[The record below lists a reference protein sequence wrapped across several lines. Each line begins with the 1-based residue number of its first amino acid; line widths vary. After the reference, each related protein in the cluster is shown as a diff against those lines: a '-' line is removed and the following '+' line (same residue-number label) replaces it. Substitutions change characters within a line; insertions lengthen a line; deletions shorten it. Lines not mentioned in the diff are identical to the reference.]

1 MNYTQLKEQIWAY
14 LQTDNDGLGGTLT
27 DNTTMTDTIIR
38 QAEERIVRSVQ
49 LPYFRKN
56 VTGNATTNNQYL
68 AAPSDFLSA
77 YSLAVIVAGEQ
88 TYLLPKDV
96 AFIREAYPQATPP
109 LGSTQVPRYYALFDE
124 NTLLLG
130 PTPTDNYGMELHYYY
145 EPASIVDTGTSW
157 LGDNA
162 ENALLY
168 GCLVEAYTVLK
179 GEADL
184 MTMYAER
191 YNDAITQLKTLGEGR
206 DRSDTY
212 RNGESRIK
220 PN

>member
-1 MNYTQLKEQIWAY
+1 MNYTELKDQIWSY
-14 LQTDNDGLGGTLT
+14 LQTDDDGLGG
-27 DNTTMTDTIIR
+27 MTDTIIR

-56 VTGNATTNNQYL
+56 VTGNATLANQYL
-68 AAPSDFLSA
+68 ATPSDFLST
-77 YSLAVIVAGEQ
+77 YSLAVINAGEQ
-88 TYLLPKDV
+88 SYLLPKDV
-96 AFIREAYPQATPP
+96 AFIREAYPSATAT
-109 LGSTQVPRYYALFDE
+109 GVPKYYAIFDE
-124 NTLLLG
+124 NTFLLG
-130 PTPTDNYGMELHYYY
+130 PSPAGNYSMELHYYY

-168 GCLVEAYTVLK
+168 GCLVEGYTVLK
-179 GEADL
+179 GDPEIMQVYAD
-184 MTMYAER
+184 R
-191 YNDAITQLKTLGEGR
+191 YMDALTQLKTLGEGR

-212 RNGESRIK
+212 RNGETRVK

>member
-1 MNYTQLKEQIWAY
+1 MNYTELKAQIWSY
-14 LQTDNDGLGGTLT
+14 LQTDDDGLGG
-27 DNTTMTDTIIR
+27 MTDTIIR

-49 LPYFRKN
+49 LPNFRKN
-56 VTGNATTNNQYL
+56 VTGNVTSSFQYL
-68 AAPSDFLSA
+68 STPSDFLSP

-96 AFIREAYPQATPP
+96 AFIREAYPS
-109 LGSTQVPRYYALFDE
+109 STSTGVPKYYALFDE
-124 NTLLLG
+124 NTFLLG
-130 PTPTDNYGMELHYYY
+130 PTPGSNYTMELHYYY

-168 GCLVEAYTVLK
+168 GSLVEAYTVLK
-179 GEADL
+179 GDSD
-184 MTMYAER
+184 MMQVYVER
-191 YNDAITQLKTLGEGR
+191 YNDALTQLKTLGEGR

-212 RNGESRIK
+212 RNGETRVR

>member
-1 MNYTQLKEQIWAY
+1 MNYTELKAEIWAY
-14 LQTDNDGLGGTLT
+14 LQTDDDGLGG
-27 DNTTMTDTIIR
+27 MTDTIIR

-56 VTGNATTNNQYL
+56 VTGNATSSNKYL
-68 AAPSDFLSA
+68 SAPSDFLSV
-77 YSLAVIVAGEQ
+77 YSIAAISAGEQ
-88 TYLLPKDV
+88 FYLLPKDV
-96 AFIREAYPQATPP
+96 AFIREAYPSATATGLPK
-109 LGSTQVPRYYALFDE
+109 YYALFDE
-124 NTLLLG
+124 NTFLLG
-130 PTPTDNYGMELHYYY
+130 PTPNSNYEMELHYYY

-168 GCLVEAYTVLK
+168 GCLVEGYTVLK
-179 GEADL
+179 GDPEIMQVYAD
-184 MTMYAER
+184 R
-191 YNDAITQLKTLGEGR
+191 YMDALTQLKTLGEGR

-212 RNGESRIK
+212 RNGETRVK

>member
-1 MNYTQLKEQIWAY
+1 MNYTELKTQIWSY
-14 LQTDNDGLGGTLT
+14 LQTDDTGLGGL
-27 DNTTMTDTIIR
+27 TDTIIR

-56 VTGNATTNNQYL
+56 VTGAMTSGVKYL
-68 AAPSDFLSA
+68 TQPTDFLA
-77 YSLAVIVAGEQ
+77 VYSLAVIDGTNEY
-88 TYLLPKDV
+88 YLLPKDV
-96 AFIREAYPQATPP
+96 AFIREAYPDSSVTSTPK
-109 LGSTQVPRYYALFDE
+109 YYGIFDE
-124 NTLLLG
+124 NSFILG
-130 PTPTDNYGMELHYYY
+130 PSPSSNFGAELHYYY
-145 EPASIVDTGTSW
+145 EPASIVDTNTSW

-168 GCLVEAYTVLK
+168 GCLVEGYTVLK
-179 GEADL
+179 GTVEVMQIYVD
-184 MTMYAER
+184 R

-212 RNGESRIK
+212 RNGETRIK

>member
-1 MNYTQLKEQIWAY
+1 MNYTELKAQIWSY
-14 LQTDNDGLGGTLT
+14 LQTDDDGLGG
-27 DNTTMTDTIIR
+27 MTDTIIR

-56 VTGNATTNNQYL
+56 VTGSVTSANQYL
-68 AAPSDFLSA
+68 STPADFLSP

-88 TYLLPKDV
+88 NYLLPKDV
-96 AFIREAYPQATPP
+96 AFIREAYPSATSNGIPK
-109 LGSTQVPRYYALFDE
+109 YYALFDE
-124 NTLLLG
+124 NTFLLG
-130 PTPTDNYGMELHYYY
+130 PTPGSSYSMELHYYY
-145 EPASIVDTGTSW
+145 EPASIVTTGTSW

-179 GEADL
+179 GDSD
-184 MTMYAER
+184 MMQVYVER
-191 YNDAITQLKTLGEGR
+191 YNDALTQLKTLGEGR

-212 RNGESRIK
+212 RNGETRVK

>member
-1 MNYTQLKEQIWAY
+1 MNYTELKAQIWEY
-14 LQTDNDGLGGTLT
+14 LQTDDDGLGGL
-27 DNTTMTDTIIR
+27 TDTIIR
-38 QAEERIVRSVQ
+38 QAEERIVRAVQ

-56 VTGNATTNNQYL
+56 VLGNVTSGVKYL
-68 AAPSDFLSA
+68 STPTDFLSS
-77 YSLAVIVAGEQ
+77 YSLSVIEDDGTQ

-96 AFIREAYPQATPP
+96 AFIRENYPQPTPAV
-109 LGSTQVPRYYALFDE
+109 GAVQVPRYYAIFDE
-124 NTLLLG
+124 NTFLLG
-130 PTPTDNYGMELHYYY
+130 PTPTSSYSMELHYYY

-168 GCLVEAYTVLK
+168 GCLVEGYTVLK
-179 GEADL
+179 GDPSV
-184 MTMYAER
+184 MQIYVQR
-191 YNDAITQLKTLGEGR
+191 YNDAMAQLKVLGEGR

-212 RNGESRIK
+212 RNGETRIK

>member
-1 MNYTQLKEQIWAY
+1 MNYTELKTQIWNY
-14 LQTDNDGLGGTLT
+14 LQTNDNGLGGL
-27 DNTTMTDTIIR
+27 TDTIIR

-49 LPYFRKN
+49 LPFFRKN
-56 VTGNATTNNQYL
+56 VTGTMTAGVKYL
-68 AAPSDFLSA
+68 TQPSDFLSV
-77 YSLAVIVAGEQ
+77 YSLAVIDGTSEY
-88 TYLLPKDV
+88 YLLPKDV
-96 AFIREAYPQATPP
+96 AFIREAYPDSSYESTPK
-109 LGSTQVPRYYALFDE
+109 YYGIFDE
-124 NTLLLG
+124 NTFILG
-130 PTPTDNYGMELHYYY
+130 PTPDSNFGAELHYYY

-168 GCLVEAYTVLK
+168 GCLVEGYTVLK
-179 GEADL
+179 GEVEVMQVYVD
-184 MTMYAER
+184 R

>member
-1 MNYTQLKEQIWAY
+1 MNYTQLKAQIWAY
-14 LQTDNDGLGGTLT
+14 LQTDDDGLGG
-27 DNTTMTDTIIR
+27 MTDTIIR

-49 LPYFRKN
+49 LPNFRKN
-56 VTGNATTNNQYL
+56 VTGSTTSSLQYL
-68 AAPSDFLSA
+68 ATPSDFLST
-77 YSLAVIVAGEQ
+77 YSLAVIVSGEQ

-96 AFIREAYPQATPP
+96 AFIREAYPTASSN
-109 LGSTQVPRYYALFDE
+109 GVPRYYALFDD
-124 NTLLLG
+124 NTFLLG
-130 PTPTDNYGMELHYYY
+130 PTPGSNYTMELHYYY

-168 GCLVEAYTVLK
+168 GSLVEAYTVLK
-179 GEADL
+179 GDSD
-184 MTMYAER
+184 MMQVYVER
-191 YNDAITQLKTLGEGR
+191 YNDALTQLKTLGEGR

-212 RNGESRIK
+212 RNGETRVK

>member
-1 MNYTQLKEQIWAY
+1 MNYTELKTQIWSY
-14 LQTDNDGLGGTLT
+14 LQTDDNGLGGL
-27 DNTTMTDTIIR
+27 TDTIIR

-49 LPYFRKN
+49 LPFFRKN
-56 VTGNATTNNQYL
+56 VTGTMTSGVKYL
-68 AAPSDFLSA
+68 TQPSDFLA
-77 YSLAVIVAGEQ
+77 VYSLAVIDGTSEY
-88 TYLLPKDV
+88 YLLPKDV
-96 AFIREAYPQATPP
+96 AFIREAYPDAS
-109 LGSTQVPRYYALFDE
+109 STAIPKYYGVFDE
-124 NTLLLG
+124 NTFILG
-130 PTPTDNYGMELHYYY
+130 PTPNSSYGAELHYYY

-168 GCLVEAYTVLK
+168 GCLVEGYTVLK
-179 GEADL
+179 GTVEVMQVYVD
-184 MTMYAER
+184 R

>member
-1 MNYTQLKEQIWAY
+1 MNYTELKEQIWSY
-14 LQTDNDGLGGTLT
+14 LQTDDDGLGG
-27 DNTTMTDTIIR
+27 MTDTIIR

-49 LPYFRKN
+49 LPNFRKN
-56 VTGNATTNNQYL
+56 VTGNSTGGVKYL
-68 AAPSDFLSA
+68 STPSDFLSV
-77 YSLAVIVAGEQ
+77 YSLAVIVSGDQ
-88 TYLLPKDV
+88 FYLLPKDV
-96 AFIREAYPQATPP
+96 AFIREAYPTAS
-109 LGSTQVPRYYALFDE
+109 STGVPKYYAIFDE
-124 NTLLLG
+124 NTFLLG
-130 PTPTDNYGMELHYYY
+130 PAPAVSYDFELHYYY

-184 MTMYAER
+184 MQVYADR
-191 YNDAITQLKTLGEGR
+191 YIDALTQLKTLGEGR

-212 RNGESRIK
+212 RNGETRVR

>member
-1 MNYTQLKEQIWAY
+1 MNYTELKAQIWAY
-14 LQTDNDGLGGTLT
+14 LQTDDDGLGG
-27 DNTTMTDTIIR
+27 MTDTIIR

-49 LPYFRKN
+49 LPNFRKN
-56 VTGNATTNNQYL
+56 VTGNVTSSLQYL
-68 AAPSDFLSA
+68 STPSDFLSP

-88 TYLLPKDV
+88 SYLLPKDV
-96 AFIREAYPQATPP
+96 AFIREAYPSATSN
-109 LGSTQVPRYYALFDE
+109 GVPKYYALFDE
-124 NTLLLG
+124 NTFLLG
-130 PTPTDNYGMELHYYY
+130 PTPGSNYTMELHYYY

-168 GCLVEAYTVLK
+168 GSLVEAYTVLK
-179 GEADL
+179 GDSD
-184 MTMYAER
+184 MMQVYVER
-191 YNDAITQLKTLGEGR
+191 YNDALTQLKTLGEGR

-212 RNGESRIK
+212 RNGETRVK

>member
-1 MNYTQLKEQIWAY
+1 MNYTELKAQIWSY
-14 LQTDNDGLGGTLT
+14 LQTDDNGLGGL
-27 DNTTMTDTIIR
+27 TDTIIR

-49 LPYFRKN
+49 LPFFRKN
-56 VTGNATTNNQYL
+56 VTGTMTSGVKYL
-68 AAPSDFLSA
+68 TQPSDFLA
-77 YSLAVIVAGEQ
+77 VYSLAVIDGTSEY
-88 TYLLPKDV
+88 YLLPKDV
-96 AFIREAYPQATPP
+96 AFIREAYPDASFTSIPK
-109 LGSTQVPRYYALFDE
+109 YYGVFDE
-124 NTLLLG
+124 NTFILG
-130 PTPTDNYGMELHYYY
+130 PTPNSSYGAELHYYY

-168 GCLVEAYTVLK
+168 GCLVEGYTVLK
-179 GEADL
+179 GAVEVMQVYVD
-184 MTMYAER
+184 R

>member
-1 MNYTQLKEQIWAY
+1 MNYAELTAQIWAY
-14 LQTDNDGLGGTLT
+14 LQTDDDGLGG
-27 DNTTMTDTIIR
+27 MTDTIIR

-56 VTGNATTNNQYL
+56 VTGNVTSNNKYL
-68 AAPSDFLSA
+68 ATPSDFLSVF
-77 YSLAVIVAGEQ
+77 SIAVINAGDQ

-96 AFIREAYPQATPP
+96 AFIREAYPSATAV
-109 LGSTQVPRYYALFDE
+109 GVPKYYGIFDE
-124 NTLLLG
+124 NTFILG
-130 PTPTDNYGMELHYYY
+130 PTPGSSYDVELHYYY

-179 GEADL
+179 GETDL
-184 MTMYAER
+184 MQVYVER
-191 YNDAITQLKTLGEGR
+191 YNDAITQLKVLGEGR

>member
-1 MNYTQLKEQIWAY
+1 MNYTELKNQIWAY
-14 LQTDNDGLGGTLT
+14 LQTDDTGLGG
-27 DNTTMTDTIIR
+27 MTDTIIR

-56 VTGNATTNNQYL
+56 VTGNATANNKYL
-68 AAPSDFLSA
+68 ATPSDFLSP
-77 YSLAVIVAGEQ
+77 YSLAVISDGDQA
-88 TYLLPKDV
+88 YLLPKDV
-96 AFIREAYPQATPP
+96 AFIREAYPTASSSGLPK
-109 LGSTQVPRYYALFDE
+109 YYAIFDE
-124 NTLLLG
+124 NTFLLG
-130 PTPTDNYGMELHYYY
+130 PTPGSSYEFELHYYY

-168 GCLVEAYTVLK
+168 SCLVEGYTVLK
-179 GEADL
+179 GDPEL
-184 MTMYAER
+184 MKMYMDR
-191 YNDAITQLKTLGEGR
+191 YNDALSQLKTLGEGR

-212 RNGESRIK
+212 RNGETRVK

>member
-1 MNYTQLKEQIWAY
+1 MNYTELKAQIWAY
-14 LQTDNDGLGGTLT
+14 LQTDDTGLGG
-27 DNTTMTDTIIR
+27 MTDTIIR

-56 VTGNATTNNQYL
+56 VTGNATAGNQYL
-68 AAPSDFLSA
+68 ATPSDFLSP
-77 YSLAVIVAGEQ
+77 YSLAVISAGEQ
-88 TYLLPKDV
+88 SYLLPKDV
-96 AFIREAYPQATPP
+96 AFIREAYPSAT
-109 LGSTQVPRYYALFDE
+109 STGVPKYYGIFDE
-124 NTLLLG
+124 NTFILG
-130 PTPTDNYGMELHYYY
+130 PTPLSSYQFELHYYY

-168 GCLVEAYTVLK
+168 SCLVEGYTVLK
-179 GEADL
+179 GEPAI
-184 MTMYAER
+184 MQMYSDR
-191 YNDAITQLKTLGEGR
+191 YNDALTQLKTLGEGR

-212 RNGESRIK
+212 RNGETRVK

>member
-1 MNYTQLKEQIWAY
+1 
-14 LQTDNDGLGGTLT
+14 
-27 DNTTMTDTIIR
+27 MTSG
-38 QAEERIVRSVQ
+38 V
-49 LPYFRKN
+49 K
-56 VTGNATTNNQYL
+56 YL
-68 AAPSDFLSA
+68 AQPTDFLA
-77 YSLAVIVAGEQ
+77 VYSLAVIDGTSEY
-88 TYLLPKDV
+88 YLLPKDV
-96 AFIREAYPQATPP
+96 AFIREAYPDASSTSTPK
-109 LGSTQVPRYYALFDE
+109 YYGVFDE
-124 NTLLLG
+124 NTFILG
-130 PTPTDNYGMELHYYY
+130 PTPNSNFGAELHYYY

-168 GCLVEAYTVLK
+168 GCLVEGYTVLK
-179 GEADL
+179 GAVEVMQVYVD
-184 MTMYAER
+184 R

>member
-1 MNYTQLKEQIWAY
+1 MNYAELTAQIWAY
-14 LQTDNDGLGGTLT
+14 LQTDDDGLGG
-27 DNTTMTDTIIR
+27 MTDTIIR

-56 VTGNATTNNQYL
+56 VTGNVTANNKYLTT
-68 AAPSDFLSA
+68 PSDFLSVF
-77 YSLAVIVAGEQ
+77 SMAVIDAGDQ

-96 AFIREAYPQATPP
+96 AFIREAYPSATAV
-109 LGSTQVPRYYALFDE
+109 GVPKYYGIFDE
-124 NTLLLG
+124 NTFILG
-130 PTPTDNYGMELHYYY
+130 PTPGSSYDVELHYYY

-179 GEADL
+179 GETDL
-184 MTMYAER
+184 MQVYVER
-191 YNDAITQLKTLGEGR
+191 YNDAITQLKVLGEGR

>member
-1 MNYTQLKEQIWAY
+1 MNYTELKAQIWSY
-14 LQTDNDGLGGTLT
+14 LQTDDDGLGG
-27 DNTTMTDTIIR
+27 MTDTIIR

-49 LPYFRKN
+49 LPNFRKN
-56 VTGNATTNNQYL
+56 VTGNVTSSFQYL
-68 AAPSDFLSA
+68 STPSDFLSP
-77 YSLAVIVAGEQ
+77 YSLAVIVSGDQ

-96 AFIREAYPQATPP
+96 AFIREAYPS
-109 LGSTQVPRYYALFDE
+109 STSTGVPKYYALFDE
-124 NTLLLG
+124 NTFLLG
-130 PTPTDNYGMELHYYY
+130 PTPASSYTMELHYYY

-168 GCLVEAYTVLK
+168 GSLVEAYTVLK
-179 GEADL
+179 GDSD
-184 MTMYAER
+184 MMQVYVER
-191 YNDAITQLKTLGEGR
+191 YNDALTQLKTLGEGR

-212 RNGESRIK
+212 RNGETRVR

>member
-1 MNYTQLKEQIWAY
+1 MNYTELKAQIWEY
-14 LQTDNDGLGGTLT
+14 LQTDDDGLGGL
-27 DNTTMTDTIIR
+27 TDTIIR

-56 VTGNATTNNQYL
+56 VTGNATATNKYL
-68 AAPSDFLSA
+68 TQPTDFLSA
-77 YSLAVIVAGEQ
+77 YSLAVFDADNNQ
-88 TYLLPKDV
+88 QYLLPKDV
-96 AFIREAYPQATPP
+96 AFIRENYPSAT
-109 LGSTQVPRYYALFDE
+109 STGLPKYYAIFDDS
-124 NTLLLG
+124 TFILG
-130 PTPTDNYGMELHYYY
+130 PTPTSSYQFELHYYY

-168 GCLVEAYTVLK
+168 GCLVEGYTVLK
-179 GEADL
+179 GDQTLLAVY
-184 MTMYAER
+184 MQR
-191 YNDAITQLKTLGEGR
+191 YNDAMAQLKVLGEGR

-212 RNGESRIK
+212 RNGETRIK

>member
-1 MNYTQLKEQIWAY
+1 MNYTELKTQIWSY
-14 LQTDNDGLGGTLT
+14 LQTDDNGLGGL
-27 DNTTMTDTIIR
+27 TDTIIR

-49 LPYFRKN
+49 LPFFRKN
-56 VTGNATTNNQYL
+56 VTGTMTSGNKYL
-68 AAPSDFLSA
+68 TQPTDFLA
-77 YSLAVIVAGEQ
+77 VYSLAVIDGTSEY
-88 TYLLPKDV
+88 YLLPKDV
-96 AFIREAYPQATPP
+96 AFIREAYPDASATSAPK
-109 LGSTQVPRYYALFDE
+109 YYGIFDE
-124 NTLLLG
+124 NTFILG
-130 PTPTDNYGMELHYYY
+130 PTPNGNFGAELHYYY

-168 GCLVEAYTVLK
+168 GCLVEGYTVLK
-179 GEADL
+179 GATEVMQVYVD
-184 MTMYAER
+184 R

>member
-1 MNYTQLKEQIWAY
+1 MNYTELKTQIWSY
-14 LQTDNDGLGGTLT
+14 LQTDDNGLGAL
-27 DNTTMTDTIIR
+27 TDTIIR

-49 LPYFRKN
+49 LPFFRKN
-56 VTGNATTNNQYL
+56 VTGTMTSGIKYL
-68 AAPSDFLSA
+68 SQPTDFLA
-77 YSLAVIVAGEQ
+77 VYSLAVIDGTSEY
-88 TYLLPKDV
+88 YLLPKDV
-96 AFIREAYPQATPP
+96 AFIREAYPDASSTSTPK
-109 LGSTQVPRYYALFDE
+109 YYGVFDE
-124 NTLLLG
+124 NTFILG
-130 PTPTDNYGMELHYYY
+130 PTPDSNFGAELHYYY

-168 GCLVEAYTVLK
+168 GCLVEGYTVLK
-179 GEADL
+179 GAVEVMQVYVD
-184 MTMYAER
+184 R